1 MLEALR
7 GLAAKQC
14 SVIVREARKTMTAE
28 LGDEL
33 QHLIALRE
41 INDHIRPEEI
51 EALRS
56 EIARV
61 GEELGNARVRLD
73 AVRLLIGG

>member
-1 MLEALR
+1 MTS
-7 GLAAKQC
+7 Q
-14 SVIVREARKTMTAE
+14 IVRAAI
-28 LGDEL
+28 GDDAAFA
-33 QHLIALRE
+33 HIVNVALRE

-56 EIARV
+56 DIAKV
-61 GEELGNARVRLD
+61 GQELGNARVRLD

>member
-1 MLEALR
+1 
-7 GLAAKQC
+7 
-14 SVIVREARKTMTAE
+14 MTAE
-28 LGDEL
+28 LGAEL